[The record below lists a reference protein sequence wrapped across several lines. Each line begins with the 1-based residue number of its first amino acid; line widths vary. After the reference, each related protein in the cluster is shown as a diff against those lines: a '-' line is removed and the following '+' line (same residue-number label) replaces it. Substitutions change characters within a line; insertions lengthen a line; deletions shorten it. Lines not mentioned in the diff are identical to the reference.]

1 MEIKLDWSLH
11 VRWQFR
17 CLIPCIPGLLC
28 SSQRAFP
35 PSSCE
40 LRWGQATFSRKVVI
54 KVVLRRLQKP
64 QLGPNDALPLWAS
77 KTFTSLRLMTG
88 SKRTA
93 SKKPLPFAVTTNYSF
108 FLSHLK
114 LRTLL
119 GIVSFSCC
127 FTLQHEKYGRRG
139 NCYCYPGR
147 MGGSDTVPSRG
158 KLETSADFNRR
169 CQWKAER
176 MNIFIPAGSDPQVGR
191 EQWKAGFR
199 QKVLLTLHGTWLAV
213 PGGVWLDRVMRFIL
227 VTKSKAVKK
236 KA

>member
-17 CLIPCIPGLLC
+17 CLIPYIPGLLC

-77 KTFTSLRLMTG
+77 KSFTSLRLMTG

-108 FLSHLK
+108 FSVTFETQDTAGHCVFFLLLHFTAWKIWQERELLLLS
-114 LRTLL
+114 R
-119 GIVSFSCC
+119 
-127 FTLQHEKYGRRG
+127 
-139 NCYCYPGR
+139 P
-147 MGGSDTVPSRG
+147 D
-158 KLETSADFNRR
+158 
-169 CQWKAER
+169 
-176 MNIFIPAGSDPQVGR
+176 GR
-191 EQWKAGFR
+191 EW
-199 QKVLLTLHGTWLAV
+199 HG
-213 PGGVWLDRVMRFIL
+213 PIQGEIRNISRFQ
-227 VTKSKAVKK
+227 S
-236 KA
+236 